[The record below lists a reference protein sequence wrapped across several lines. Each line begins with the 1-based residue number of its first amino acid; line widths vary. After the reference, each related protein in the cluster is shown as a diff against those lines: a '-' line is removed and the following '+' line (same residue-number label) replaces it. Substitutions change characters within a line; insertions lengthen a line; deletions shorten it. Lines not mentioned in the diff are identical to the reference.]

1 MLHQQGTFVFRLAGR
16 ERQQSASYYTPEVL
30 TRFVVSQA
38 LEELLDQDG
47 KRTTAAEILELT
59 ICEPALGSGA
69 FAIEAVRQLAEQYL
83 ARRQEELGETV
94 DPDAYPR
101 ELQRVKAYLA
111 LHQVYG
117 VDLNATA
124 VELAEISLWLD
135 TMVEGLEAPWFGLH
149 LRRGNSL
156 IGARKAVYSRAQVE
170 DKSWLKAVPKPVV
183 TGTNSPDE
191 APSIEGR
198 VPHFLLPAEGWGA
211 AADVGKDIKDL
222 VPDAVAAL
230 KTWRKLHA
238 GQADQEA
245 GRRAGRARA
254 TGRAT
259 VGDRRPAT
267 RDRRAA
273 DPPRHPALERQRE
286 PSVVEE
292 GAQRPSRNQDDRI
305 VTREEIEASLADP
318 DGAYRRLKL
327 VMDAWCALW
336 FWPLTE
342 DEVTPPTL
350 EQWYDALRMILGAD
364 TMTAKVAKKGDDT
377 LQSALTWD
385 ELGDVEHN
393 DRVYADAKPV
403 ATCLLG
409 TRG

>member
-230 KTWRKLHA
+230 KTWRKSMLAKPGKKQVDALVELGRRVERLWEIA
-238 GQADQEA
+238 GQRLAIAEQQI
-245 GRRAGRARA
+245 RRDIPLWNGNRC
-254 TGRAT
+254 
-259 VGDRRPAT
+259 VG
-267 RDRRAA
+267 
-273 DPPRHPALERQRE
+273 
-286 PSVVEE
+286 
-292 GAQRPSRNQDDRI
+292 G
-305 VTREEIEASLADP
+305 
-318 DGAYRRLKL
+318 
-327 VMDAWCALW
+327 
-336 FWPLTE
+336 
-342 DEVTPPTL
+342 
-350 EQWYDALRMILGAD
+350 
-364 TMTAKVAKKGDDT
+364 
-377 LQSALTWD
+377 
-385 ELGDVEHN
+385 
-393 DRVYADAKPV
+393 
-403 ATCLLG
+403 
-409 TRG
+409 